1 MNFELSKMM
10 ESITNLHDQ
19 TGQFINETNFQPA
32 PDSPAMNERNSFPRE
47 ESVVTAHSQGWLL
60 FEAAADQLVGL
71 TKLLTEPVQTIAPW
85 TSVRALIE
93 ASGLAAW
100 LLNPNVDVRTR
111 VQRSFAFRFDGL
123 TEQVKFLRA
132 LGNEIELAKAISRI
146 DYVEQLALELGY
158 PKIENDVKR
167 TGIGQIM
174 PSITEIVKQELDQE
188 AAYRLSSAMIHVHSW
203 AITQLSFKTLEE
215 AAMVVNGE
223 DGNSFS
229 ITALEKHMD
238 PRSVIYLS
246 QNAVIGFTRPIWCH
260 CLLFGWNMDILRNI
274 FNENFDAMNI
284 GENKRFWNQRL

>member
-1 MNFELSKMM
+1 MNFDLSKMM
-10 ESITNLHDQ
+10 ESITNLHNQ
-19 TGQFINETNFQPA
+19 TGQFVNETDLQPA
-32 PDSPAMNERNSFPRE
+32 PDSHARNERNSFPRE

-60 FEAAADQLVGL
+60 FEAVADQLMGL
-71 TKLLTEPVQTIAPW
+71 AKLLTEPVQTIAPW

-93 ASGLAAW
+93 ASGLATW
-100 LLNPNVDVRTR
+100 LLNPKVDVRAR

-158 PKIENDVKR
+158 PKIEKDGKR

-174 PSITEIVKQELDQE
+174 PSITEIVQQELDQE

-215 AAMVVNGE
+215 ATMIVNGE

-229 ITALEKHMD
+229 IKALEKHMD

-246 QNAVIGFTRPIWCH
+246 QNAVVSFARPIWCQ
-260 CLLFGWNMDILRNI
+260 CILFGWNIDILRNI
-274 FNENFDAMNI
+274 FNENSDAMNI